1 MGTFVKFLLIT
12 AFDAFK
18 NTTQTEEK
26 TQQTI
31 NHDDLVGAVT
41 FIMVFIGIFS
51 FFIVAVLVIAIR
63 SRSYDQ
69 LGEQY
74 LNNCN
79 MVESNLT
86 IEYFQEAKNLCHE
99 IKAVEWL
106 LYYIFFSQKMN
117 F

>member
-1 MGTFVKFLLIT
+1 MSELGNLTLSMGTFVKFLLIT
-12 AFDAFK
+12 AFDASK
-18 NTTQTEEK
+18 NTTQPEEK

-79 MVESNLT
+79 LVESDST
-86 IEYFQEAKNLCHE
+86 IEYFQGAKNLCHE
-99 IKAVEWL
+99 NKTVE
-106 LYYIFFSQKMN
+106 
-117 F
+117 